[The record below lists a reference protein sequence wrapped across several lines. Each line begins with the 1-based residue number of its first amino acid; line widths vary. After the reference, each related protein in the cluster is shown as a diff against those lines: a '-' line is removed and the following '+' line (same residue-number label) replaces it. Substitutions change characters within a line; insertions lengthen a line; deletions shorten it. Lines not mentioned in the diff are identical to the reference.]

1 MSVNQCPKCEREFE
15 GQRNFCPFCG
25 YDLREKAALTPPPLA
40 EPQPVHIP
48 LASATSLPTAKPKP
62 AKTAKQKKGNGRFHL
77 FYPRALFGLS
87 SLVGI
92 PLLLVM
98 AWMLVRSLALSSNGS
113 VISKTTAC
121 ESIDPTQFVATRFA
135 SGLSGEID
143 EDTLFG
149 GGGEYLIQGT
159 LIVPE
164 NRRLLIQPGAR
175 LLFEEGAGIEVKGTF
190 YACGDTKE
198 PITFT
203 SEVGEPGSWQGI
215 QFKNASDDS
224 VIAHALIQFAG
235 DRVIYLEDSAPF
247 LQDVKISNSS
257 AFPISSDGSRMP
269 VILNDVI
276 LDKNAFDGIEVR
288 GGQIVERQQITWPN
302 NGLVYIVSGVVEVQ
316 ANTTLTIEPETILKF
331 WQPPSGD
338 APGLRVRGLLKAED
352 VTFTSVYDS
361 GDDVGGPTY
370 VEARDPA
377 PGDWAGIVFQESS
390 GKSYL
395 QNSRILYAGQGQ
407 GAIAM
412 AASSPE
418 LIDVTIADS
427 AWYPLSADAD
437 SFPIFTNLTL
447 RDNDPGD
454 ALEIRGDS
462 AVTGR
467 QERTWGMLKNGN
479 SQIVRVIRGN
489 VIVKPEA
496 MLTIEPGV
504 VIKFEPKGKLVVQG
518 TLHAIGGEKD
528 NERIV
533 FTSLRDDEY
542 GGVTDKNTGPQDD
555 RSWDGILFDQTD
567 DTSVLQK
574 AIVRYGSVAFNDAS
588 PRVVDNLIWESAS
601 AAFWSTPN
609 SAPTLTGN
617 ELRDNEMNG
626 MAITQGELN
635 RDQTWAMI
643 GDGDGQLV
651 RILAGNVV
659 VGPSVALQI
668 ESGVVIK
675 ANADGKLTVNGG
687 LIVQGNGNEPVIF
700 TSIHDDSFGGD
711 TNQKLQE
718 SRPGD
723 WVGIEAGAEAALT
736 FDEAAIRYAQTGLS
750 LRGDVIPEVN
760 GRLLVTDS
768 QRALWCN
775 ERSEMPDT
783 FIAEQNEDNYHQCPN
798 E

>member
-48 LASATSLPTAKPKP
+48 LASATSLPTAKPKS

-98 AWMLVRSLALSSNGS
+98 AWMLVRSFALSSNGR
-113 VISKTTAC
+113 VIPKTTAC
-121 ESIDPTQFVATRFA
+121 ESVDPTQFVATRFA

-175 LLFEEGAGIEVKGTF
+175 LLFEEGAGIEVNGAF

-203 SEVGEPGSWQGI
+203 SEIGEPGSWQGI
-215 QFKNASDDS
+215 QFKNASEDS
-224 VIAHALIQFAG
+224 AIAHALIQFAG
-235 DRVIYLEDSAPF
+235 DRAIYLEDSAPL

-269 VILNDVI
+269 IILNEVV
-276 LDKNAFDGIEVR
+276 LDKNAFDGIEIR

-302 NGLVYIVSGVVEVQ
+302 ANFVYIVTGIVEVQ
-316 ANTTLTIEPETILKF
+316 ANTALTIEPDIIVKF
-331 WQPPSGD
+331 WQSPQGD

-352 VTFTSVYDS
+352 VIFTSIYDS

-395 QNSRILYAGQGQ
+395 RNSRILYAGQGQ

-462 AVTGR
+462 AVTDR
-467 QERTWGMLKNGN
+467 QERTWGVLKNGD
-479 SQIVRVIRGN
+479 SQIVRVIRGT

-504 VIKFEPKGKLVVQG
+504 VIKFEPKGRLVVQG
-518 TLHAIGGEKD
+518 TLHAIGGQKED
-528 NERIV
+528 ERIV

-555 RSWDGILFDQTD
+555 RTWDGILFDKTD
-567 DTSVLQK
+567 DTSVLQN
-574 AIVRYGSVAFNDAS
+574 AIVHYGSVAFNEAS
-588 PRVVDNLIWESAS
+588 PRVVDNLIWESSS

-609 SAPTLTGN
+609 SAPALTGN
-617 ELRDNEMNG
+617 ELRDNETNG
-626 MAITQGELN
+626 MAIAQGELN

-643 GDGDGQLV
+643 GEGDGQLV
-651 RILAGNVV
+651 RILYGNIV
-659 VGPSVALQI
+659 VGPAVALQI
-668 ESGVVIK
+668 ESGVIIK

-687 LIVQGNGNEPVIF
+687 LMVQGNGNEPVIF

-718 SRPGD
+718 ARPGD

-736 FDEAAIRYAQTGLS
+736 FEEAAIRYAQTGLS
-750 LRGDVIPEVN
+750 LRGGVIPEIN

-775 ERSEMPDT
+775 ERGEMPDA
-783 FIAEQNEDNYHQCPN
+783 FIAEQNEDNYRQCPN